1 MSRIMIVD
9 DEEAIREIMTLFL
22 KRDGHDIT
30 AISSGS
36 EAVKNFK
43 SNINSGT
50 PFDLVILDANIP
62 GDIGAIEIIESIKKH
77 DPDISAVI
85 TSGDS
90 VGGAMKKPE
99 EFGFAKAL
107 KKPFKSADLLN
118 LVKNLINN

>member
-36 EAVKNFK
+36 EAVRNFK
-43 SNINSGT
+43 SSLNSGT

-62 GDIGAIEIIESIKKH
+62 GDIGAIEIIKSIREH
-77 DPDISAVI
+77 DPKISAVI

-99 EFGFAKAL
+99 DFGFARAL
-107 KKPFKSADLLN
+107 KKPFKSADLIN
-118 LVKNLINN
+118 LVKSLVHS